1 MDLGDLG
8 NLVNSAEGSGMNEAY
23 NVIDKYILPFLN
35 FIKKVINS
43 IVKLLGQP
51 TLFVED

>member
-35 FIKKVINS
+35 FIKNDGEGMSVTD
-43 IVKLLGQP
+43 VV
-51 TLFVED
+51 F

>member
-1 MDLGDLG
+1 MSDIV
-8 NLVNSAEGSGMNEAY
+8 NLIPESEGSGMNEAY

-35 FIKKVINS
+35 FIKKIINS

-51 TLFVED
+51 TVFAED